1 MFAVLRELFS
11 WLLSKLQGPPIE
23 RTRDEMIL
31 ILEQELAGTVD
42 RDVWDEFVCVA
53 VADPELEAIRE
64 RIPMEGAVTEEG
76 RAAVEKGLQTLR
88 ALKPTAGD

>member
-11 WLLSKLQGPPIE
+11 RLLFKVQAPIE

-64 RIPMEGAVTEEG
+64 RIPMEGSVTEEG
-76 RAAVEKGLQTLR
+76 RAAVEKGLQALR
-88 ALKPTAGD
+88 ALKLTAGA